1 MSLTGKQV
9 KNTYQG
15 LLNINSINQ
24 GFDTSAQS
32 VKDGLGVASPLSLA
46 TDKVLI
52 HGTSFPSS
60 AGSIGYILSTDGAG
74 ASGWIPQIQ
83 T

>member
-1 MSLTGKQV
+1 MSLTGKQI

-15 LLNINSINQ
+15 LLNLNSINQ

-32 VKDGLGVASPLSLA
+32 VLDGLGVASPLSLA

-52 HGTSFPSS
+52 HGNVYPTSS
-60 AGSIGYILSTDGAG
+60 GINGQVITTDGAG
-74 ASGWIPQIQ
+74 N
-83 T
+83 